1 MEEGGEGGDIV
12 ARPLHVIDDWGGG
25 WLVVVVVLLVLVLV
39 AVVVVMSDGAMTD
52 AKE

>member
-12 ARPLHVIDDWGGG
+12 ARPLHVIDDWGG